1 MWLSAMCLVSRIQAF
16 LSHESFLER
25 TSTEHPKDTG
35 ALQVQEHA
43 QRSMEHGIP
52 LTFWDAESGWREMDQ
67 GVSEL
72 HLPCSHVLLGQGSVA
87 LTFCKGL
94 AGMG

>member
-1 MWLSAMCLVSRIQAF
+1 MGLSAMGLVSRIQAF
-16 LSHESFLER
+16 LSHESSLES
-25 TSTEHPKDTG
+25 TSAEHPKDTG

-43 QRSMEHGIP
+43 QRSTEHGIP
-52 LTFWDAESGWREMDQ
+52 LTCWDAESEWREMGQ

-72 HLPCSHVLLGQGSVA
+72 HLPCSHVLPGQGSVA